1 MPLRV
6 FITGASSGLGAAL
19 ALHYAGCGAI
29 VGLIG
34 RNEQRLAGIAA
45 QCGEQTFFC
54 CADVGDPQPMR
65 EAAHRFIERHGP
77 PDIVIANAGVSI
89 GVEVG
94 AAEDLPVLSHTL
106 NINVGGLANTF
117 QPFIESM
124 RARHAGVLVGIASVA
139 GIRGLAGSSAY
150 SASKAAAIAW
160 LESARLELRRSGIE
174 VLTVCPGY
182 VDTPMTRINRY
193 PMPFL
198 LPAPA
203 AARRIAKVIARRKR
217 YAVVPWQMGIV
228 AFLLRALPRAL
239 YDRLLVNAPRKARGL
254 PLD

>member
-19 ALHYAGCGAI
+19 ALHYAGDGAI
-29 VGLIG
+29 VGLLG
-34 RNEQRLAGIAA
+34 RNEERLAAVAA
-45 QCGEQTFFC
+45 QCGPQTFFS
-54 CADVGDPQPMR
+54 CADVADAMPMR

-89 GVEVG
+89 GVDVS

-106 NINVGGLANTF
+106 SVNVGGLANTF

-124 RARHAGVLVGIASVA
+124 RARHAGVLVGIGSVA

-150 SASKAAAIAW
+150 SASKAAAITW
-160 LESARLELRRSGIE
+160 LESARLELRSCGID

-193 PMPFL
+193 RMPFL
-198 LPAPA
+198 LSAPE
-203 AARRIAKVIARRKR
+203 AARRIARVIARRKR

-228 AFLLRALPRAL
+228 ACVLRALPRAL
-239 YDRLLVNAPRKARGL
+239 YDRLFVNAPRKARGL